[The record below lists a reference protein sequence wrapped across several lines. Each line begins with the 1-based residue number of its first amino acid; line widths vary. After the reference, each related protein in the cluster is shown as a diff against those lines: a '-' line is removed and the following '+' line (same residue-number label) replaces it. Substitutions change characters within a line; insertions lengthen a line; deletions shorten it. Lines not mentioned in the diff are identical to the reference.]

1 MKTALTAF
9 LFLLSLWF
17 ITTCSG
23 QVVISEF
30 MADNKT
36 TLADVDG
43 QFSDWI
49 EIYNTAAT
57 NVNLAGWALTDD
69 ATHVKRW
76 IFPSTNLTARGF
88 MVVFASSKNRAIPGA
103 ELHTDFSLKAS
114 GEYLGLLGPN
124 GTVATEFSPTFPAQS
139 PDISYGFEQDASTNT
154 FVSQG
159 VAVRILVPTSGVLG
173 STWTQT
179 GFNDSTWSS
188 GNFGVGYQ
196 TQVPGFAV
204 SNYLATVAV
213 SSLSVAQSVIA
224 NPSQRSAV
232 YAENVATIN
241 YLNTGSSGHYGS
253 DRTFP

>member
-1 MKTALTAF
+1 MKTALAAF
-9 LFLLSLWF
+9 AFLLSLWF

-76 IFPSTNLTARGF
+76 IFPSTNLVAKGF

-114 GEYLGLLGPN
+114 GEYLGLLRPN
-124 GTVATEFSPTFPAQS
+124 GTVATEFSPTFPPQYA
-139 PDISYGFEQDASTNT
+139 DISYGIEQDASTNT
-154 FVSQG
+154 FVAQG
-159 VAVRILVPTSGVLG
+159 APVRILIPSSSVLG
-173 STWTQT
+173 STWTQN
-179 GFNDSTWSS
+179 GFDDSGWLG

-204 SNYLATVAV
+204 SNYLSSVTV
-213 SSLSVAQSVIA
+213 SSLSVAQGVIA
-224 NPSQRSAV
+224 NPSQQLAV
-232 YAENVATIN
+232 
-241 YLNTGSSGHYGS
+241 
-253 DRTFP
+253 